1 METHGLNPPFQ
12 AHSFPQ
18 AHSPS
23 LAQLH
28 QGAPWAELS
37 ALAAQMGLL
46 LSVIFRSCCSKVV
59 SGGSLWNTPAV
70 GQRKIFFLVFDLAGT
85 PHQLGPWP
93 VALQAQVFGSRW
105 GLPSFQGAQELPAR
119 VWSAENTAQVAPLEA
134 AAGTAFPAGRALHCG
149 QFLGGSLCPPPG
161 ADSQFVPIR
170 SLYPPQVCL
179 TDGAKDECNVVEV
192 IGRNHKNQE
201 ITVPVANLKLSCQPL
216 VRAPAGI
223 WWRGRSSV
231 ACAKECVW
239 HRAV

>member
-1 METHGLNPPFQ
+1 
-12 AHSFPQ
+12 
-18 AHSPS
+18 
-23 LAQLH
+23 
-28 QGAPWAELS
+28 
-37 ALAAQMGLL
+37 
-46 LSVIFRSCCSKVV
+46 VV

-134 AAGTAFPAGRALHCG
+134 AAGTAVPAGRALHCG
-149 QFLGGSLCPPPG
+149 QFVGGSLCPPPG
-161 ADSQFVPIR
+161 ADSQCVPIR

-231 ACAKECVW
+231 ACAKECV
-239 HRAV
+239 